1 VVTRRDF
8 LNGIALSTAAAYAAP
23 RDLLGLPA
31 DALDSPYPP
40 ALTGLRGSTDRAYAA
55 AHLLRDGLFWE
66 RAGTPH
72 DTGEAYDLVVVG
84 GGVSGLAA
92 AYYYRQAA
100 GPKAKILLLD
110 NHDDFGGH
118 ARRNEFT
125 QAGRTVIGYGGSF
138 SIESPA
144 PYSAAA
150 QRLVRALG
158 VDVARWP
165 QAIDAGLY
173 ARLGMRAGVFFD
185 RETFGSDRLLAAPS
199 MTDLDS
205 EAAESAPIPKD
216 AWPTFL
222 AAAPLNEAAKRDLLR
237 LHTERVD
244 YLPGLTSARKKAK
257 LARMSYAD
265 FLTGPAHCDRQVAT
279 FFQAR
284 PHSLYG
290 VGIDAVPAQDAWGLG
305 FPGFDGMGLTA
316 GAGRGMNR
324 DAAPSDAPEYFFH
337 FPDGNATLARLLMR
351 ALVPASLPKGSAD
364 ALIGARCDY
373 GKLDVAGAP
382 VRVRLDSTAVKVAHR
397 GAGAAREVEVAYARG
412 PALETVRAR
421 RVILACWNAVIPYI
435 CPELPEPQKEALAY
449 AIKVPIVYTNVL
461 LRSWRSFV
469 KAGVSRVYAPGGFH
483 TALNLDLPVSVGS
496 YRCARTPDE
505 PVLVHMMR
513 TPCSPGQP
521 ARQQHRA
528 GRVELL
534 ATPFAEFERRI
545 RDELGRMFGSSGLDP
560 AKDVE
565 AITVNRWA
573 HGYAYQY
580 NSLWDPFWVDGGPQ
594 PCVAARR
601 QHGLISIAN
610 SDAGAYAYLDSAID
624 QGYRA
629 AREAAV

>member
-8 LNGIALSTAAAYAAP
+8 LNGIALSTAAAYVAP

-31 DALDSPYPP
+31 DAAEAPYPP

-66 RAGTPH
+66 RAGTPR

-92 AYYYRQAA
+92 AHYFREAS
-100 GPKAKILLLD
+100 GPRARVLVLD

-125 QAGRTVIGYGGSF
+125 QAGRTVLGYGGSF

-144 PYSAAA
+144 PYSAVA
-150 QRLVRALG
+150 QRLVRRLG

-165 QAIDAGLY
+165 RAVDAGLY
-173 ARLGMRAGVFFD
+173 ARLGLRAGVFFD
-185 RETFGSDRLLAAPS
+185 RETFGADRLLPTPP
-199 MTDLDS
+199 MTDLES
-205 EAAESAPIPKD
+205 EAAETAPAPPD
-216 AWPTFL
+216 AWQTFL
-222 AAAPLNEAAKRDLLR
+222 AAAPLQEAAKRDLLR

-244 YLPGLTSARKKAK
+244 YLPGLGSAQKKAR

-265 FLTGPAHCDRQVAT
+265 FLTGPARCDRQVVA
-279 FFQAR
+279 FYQAR

-305 FPGFDGMGLTA
+305 FPGFAGMGLSPA
-316 GAGRGMNR
+316 AGRGMNR
-324 DAAPSDAPEYFFH
+324 DAVPSDAPEYFFH

-351 ALVPASLPKGSAD
+351 ALVPACLPAGSAEE
-364 ALIGARCDY
+364 LVGARCDY
-373 GKLDVAGAP
+373 GTLDAAGAP

-397 GAGAAREVEVAYARG
+397 GTDAAREVEVTYARG
-412 PALETVRAR
+412 TALETVRAR
-421 RVILACWNAVIPYI
+421 RCILACWHAVIPYI
-435 CPELPEPQKEALAY
+435 CPELPEAQKDALAY

-461 LRSWRSFV
+461 LRSWHAFV

-505 PVLVHMMR
+505 PILVHLLR

-545 RDELGRMFGSSGLDP
+545 HDELGRVLGPSGLDP
-560 AKDVE
+560 ARDVL

-580 NSLWDPFWVDGGPQ
+580 NSLWDPFWRDGGEQ
-594 PCVAARR
+594 PCTVARR
-601 QHGLISIAN
+601 RHGLISIAN
-610 SDAGAYAYLDSAID
+610 SDAGAYAYLDGAID

-629 AREAAV
+629 AREATA

>member
-1 VVTRRDF
+1 LVTRRDF
-8 LNGIALSTAAAYAAP
+8 LNGIALSTAAAALPP
-23 RDLLGLPA
+23 RDLLGLGT
-31 DALDSPYPP
+31 DAAEAPYPP
-40 ALTGLRGSTDRAYAA
+40 ALTGLRGSTDASYAA
-55 AHLLRDGLFWE
+55 AHLLRDGLLWE
-66 RAGTPH
+66 RAGTVR

-100 GPKAKILLLD
+100 GPKARVLVLD

-125 QAGRTVIGYGGSF
+125 RAGRIGYGGSF

-144 PYSAAA
+144 PYSAVAKA
-150 QRLVRALG
+150 LVRSLG
-158 VDVARWP
+158 VEMARWP
-165 QAIDAGLY
+165 QAVDAGLY

-185 RETFGSDRLLAAPS
+185 RETFGADRLLPAPP
-199 MTDLDS
+199 MIDLAS
-205 EAAESAPIPKD
+205 EAAQTAPAPPD
-216 AWPTFL
+216 AWTAFL
-222 AAAPLNEAAKRDLLR
+222 AAAPLGEGAKRDLLR
-237 LHTERVD
+237 LHTERAD
-244 YLPGLTSARKKAK
+244 YLPGLTSAQKKAQ
-257 LARMSYAD
+257 LARTSYAA
-265 FLTGPAHCDRQVAT
+265 FLTGPARCDRQVAA
-279 FFQAR
+279 FFQAL

-290 VGIDAVPAQDAWGLG
+290 VGIDAMPAQDAWGLG
-305 FPGFDGMGLTA
+305 FPGFDGMGLSPA
-316 GAGRGMNR
+316 AGRGMNR
-324 DAAPSDAPEYFFH
+324 DAVPSDAPEYFFH
-337 FPDGNATLARLLMR
+337 FPDGNATIARLLLR
-351 ALVPASLPKGSAD
+351 ALVPAALPAGTAE
-364 ALIGARCDY
+364 ALVGARCDY
-373 GKLDVAGAP
+373 GTLDAVGAP

-397 GAGAAREVEVAYARG
+397 GAGAGREVEVAYVRG
-412 PALETVRAR
+412 TALETVRAR
-421 RVILACWNAVIPYI
+421 RCILACWNAVIPYI

-461 LRSWRSFV
+461 LRSWQAFV
-469 KAGVSRVYAPGGFH
+469 KAGVSRIYAPGAFH

-496 YRCARTPDE
+496 YRCARAPDE
-505 PVLVHMMR
+505 AILVHMMR

-545 RDELGRMFGSSGLDP
+545 HDELGRMLGPAGLDP
-560 AKDVE
+560 ARDVQ

-580 NSLWDPFWVDGGPQ
+580 NSLWDPFWLEGGVQ
-594 PCVAARR
+594 PCAVARR
-601 QHGLISIAN
+601 RHGLISIAN

-629 AREAAV
+629 AREAAA